1 MNFEGAPTPPK
12 NLAMGDFDDYELQIH
27 PVSGNEWDSATYD
40 ITPNV
45 PGFYSTSVA
54 VNMSINNDGTSPKA
68 DCTLISSDPKEA
80 FSCGINTNHD
90 PVIVTIN
97 AQAK

>member
-1 MNFEGAPTPPK
+1 
-12 NLAMGDFDDYELQIH
+12 MGDYDDYELQIH
-27 PVSGNEWDSATYD
+27 PVEGNEQDSASYD

-45 PGFYSTSVA
+45 PDFYSTTVD

-68 DCTLISSDPKEA
+68 DCTVLSTDPKNT